1 MTKFGRPALLAET
14 HDIAGFCSGR
24 APLDEWLVR
33 RALKNQQSG
42 ASRTFVITTDAT
54 VVGYY
59 SLAASS
65 VRLSTAPG
73 SVRRNMPDPI
83 PVILLGRL
91 AVDQAYQSQG
101 LGRALLKDAVQ
112 RVLMAGEAVGI
123 RALLVHAIDDEA
135 AAFYRH
141 FGFIQSPLDG
151 NTLFYPLDRIRLS
164 RRNV

>member
-1 MTKFGRPALLAET
+1 
-14 HDIAGFCSGR
+14 
-24 APLDEWLVR
+24 
-33 RALKNQQSG
+33 
-42 ASRTFVITTDAT
+42 
-54 VVGYY
+54 
-59 SLAASS
+59 
-65 VRLSTAPG
+65 
-73 SVRRNMPDPI
+73 
-83 PVILLGRL
+83 L

-141 FGFIQSPLDG
+141 FGFIQAPLDA